1 MDPVTPLL
9 IAKALDG
16 LHARQKVTAENIA
29 NAGTPNYRPLAV
41 SFEASLKVAAAQ
53 GPDAIALVAPRTH
66 LAPEAAIPGELRL
79 DLEIATAAQTSMR
92 YGALIDFLGRQMAL
106 HRAVVSGGR

>member
-29 NAGTPNYRPLAV
+29 NAGTPSYRPLAV
-41 SFEASLKVAAAQ
+41 SFEDSLRAAAAQ
-53 GPDAIALVAPRTH
+53 GAEAIASVTPRTH
-66 LAPEAAIPGELRL
+66 QAPQSGIPGDMRL

-92 YGALIDFLGRQMAL
+92 YGALIDFLSRQMAL

>member
-1 MDPVTPLL
+1 MDPVTPIL

-29 NAGTPNYRPLAV
+29 NAGTPGYRPLTV
-41 SFEASLKVAAAQ
+41 SFEASLRQAATA
-53 GPDAIALVAPRTH
+53 GTDAIRNVVPQIQ
-66 LAPEAAIPGELRL
+66 LAPQSAVSGELRL
-79 DLEIATAAQTSMR
+79 DLEIATAAQTGMR
-92 YGALIDFLGRQMAL
+92 YGALIDLLGRQMAL

>member
-1 MDPVTPLL
+1 MDSVTPIL

-29 NAGTPNYRPLAV
+29 NAGTPGYRPLTV
-41 SFEASLKVAAAQ
+41 SFETRLSEAARGGA
-53 GPDAIALVAPRTH
+53 DAIRAVTPQVEFAPHSALS
-66 LAPEAAIPGELRL
+66 GDLRL

-92 YGALIDFLGRQMAL
+92 YGALIDLLGRQMAL

>member
-1 MDPVTPLL
+1 MDPITSIL

-29 NAGTPNYRPLAV
+29 NAGTPGYRPLAV
-41 SFEASLKVAAAQ
+41 SFEANLKAAA
-53 GPDAIALVAPRTH
+53 GKDAAAIAAVEPRTY
-66 LAPEAAIPGELRL
+66 LASDAPIPGEQRL

-92 YGALIDFLGRQMAL
+92 YGALIDLLGRQMAL

>member
-1 MDPVTPLL
+1 MDSVTPIL

-29 NAGTPNYRPLAV
+29 NAGTPGYRPLAV
-41 SFEASLKVAAAQ
+41 SFEASLKTAATQ
-53 GPDAIALVAPRTH
+53 GTEAIISVEPRTH
-66 LAPEAAIPGELRL
+66 LAPQAAIPGDLRL
-79 DLEIATAAQTSMR
+79 DLEIATAAQTGMR
-92 YGALIDFLGRQMAL
+92 YGALIDLLGRQMAL

>member
-16 LHARQKVTAENIA
+16 LHARQKVIAENIA

-41 SFEASLKVAAAQ
+41 SFEASLKAAAAQ
-53 GPDAIALVAPRTH
+53 GADAIASVEPRTH
-66 LAPEAAIPGELRL
+66 LAPRAAIPGELRL

-92 YGALIDFLGRQMAL
+92 YGALIDFLGREMAL

>member
-1 MDPVTPLL
+1 MDPITPLL

-29 NAGTPNYRPLAV
+29 NAGTPQYRPLTV
-41 SFEASLKVAAAQ
+41 SFEANLKAAAAQ
-53 GPDAIALVAPRTH
+53 GTDAIAAVAPRTH
-66 LAPEAAIPGELRL
+66 LAPETAIPGELRL

-92 YGALIDFLGRQMAL
+92 YGALLDLLGRQLAL

>member
-1 MDPVTPLL
+1 MDPVTSIL

-29 NAGTPNYRPLAV
+29 NAGTPDYRPLAV
-41 SFEASLKVAAAQ
+41 SFEDNLKTAADKGAAA
-53 GPDAIALVAPRTH
+53 IAAVEPRTH
-66 LAPEAAIPGELRL
+66 LAPAAAIAGELRL

-92 YGALIDFLGRQMAL
+92 YGALIDLLGRQMAL
-106 HRAVVSGGR
+106 HRAVVAGGR